1 MSYAEVTRLVS
12 TVMVSTVGPGM
23 EATSDD
29 DLTLADSQMS
39 EENTELTL
47 AVGEITDEET
57 YEELIEKEMCEE
69 KIEVTLENEG
79 KVEENIEVT
88 LENEEKVEEKT
99 DVTLEKVEENTD
111 VISEN
116 GGKIEEKT
124 EIGVERVEEKTEVTL
139 ENEGKI
145 EEKTEVT
152 LENGG
157 KVEENT
163 EITLENEE
171 KTDTALEKEA
181 LVEEKTELTLENME
195 MCEEKTELSL
205 ENKEIVE
212 NPGSTLTDND
222 ISVKFKVI
230 LTEKEQSEINNEE
243 KLEESLS
250 KEVSENPSSLL
261 ERWATKLGLDS
272 VPKKLAAGGAGGL
285 LVGYLAGK
293 APKSAAVGVLG
304 SLIAFR
310 IAEHKG
316 LLKKEKMMEEATS
329 NSGHC
334 PFQEFAAK
342 NVHIVGGFTGGILVG
357 IASSLKC

>member
-1 MSYAEVTRLVS
+1 M
-12 TVMVSTVGPGM
+12 
-23 EATSDD
+23 
-29 DLTLADSQMS
+29 
-39 EENTELTL
+39 
-47 AVGEITDEET
+47 
-57 YEELIEKEMCEE
+57 
-69 KIEVTLENEG
+69 
-79 KVEENIEVT
+79 
-88 LENEEKVEEKT
+88 T

-181 LVEEKTELTLENME
+181 VVEEKTELTLENME

-205 ENKEIVE
+205 QNKEIVE
-212 NPGSTLTDND
+212 NPRSTLTDND

-230 LTEKEQSEINNEE
+230 LTEKEQSYINNEE

-250 KEVSENPSSLL
+250 KEVFEEPSSLL

-272 VPKKLAAGGAGGL
+272 VPKKLGAGGRGEMGQAK
-285 LVGYLAGK
+285 VWICHQTSRRYLDQN
-293 APKSAAVGVLG
+293 
-304 SLIAFR
+304 IQ
-310 IAEHKG
+310 
-316 LLKKEKMMEEATS
+316 
-329 NSGHC
+329 N
-334 PFQEFAAK
+334 
-342 NVHIVGGFTGGILVG
+342 
-357 IASSLKC
+357 

>member
-1 MSYAEVTRLVS
+1 M
-12 TVMVSTVGPGM
+12 
-23 EATSDD
+23 
-29 DLTLADSQMS
+29 
-39 EENTELTL
+39 
-47 AVGEITDEET
+47 
-57 YEELIEKEMCEE
+57 
-69 KIEVTLENEG
+69 
-79 KVEENIEVT
+79 
-88 LENEEKVEEKT
+88 T

-116 GGKIEEKT
+116 GEKIEEKT

-205 ENKEIVE
+205 DNKEIVE

-230 LTEKEQSEINNEE
+230 LTEKEQPEINNEE

-272 VPKKLAAGGAGGL
+272 VPKKLGAGGAGGL
-285 LVGYLAGK
+285 MAGYLAGK
-293 APKSAAVGVLG
+293 VPKSAAVGVLG

-316 LLKKEKMMEEATS
+316 LLKKEKNMEEATS
-329 NSGHC
+329 KSGDC
-334 PFQEFAAK
+334 SFQEFAAK

-357 IASSLKC
+357 IASSLKCLLLP